1 MCAQRRDKQQEKS
14 AQTTSEQLA
23 PVDLEKAEGAET
35 ADATSQP
42 DFALVLDEEG
52 KTDEQISDNPAPVD
66 VQPQTDAV
74 QDAVQTQPEDAQ
86 LSVQNSHENA
96 QLSVRMEDGEP
107 VVELKTEGIAEI
119 LAVTS
124 LSEHGFWRAGIRF
137 SRREAVLI
145 SVHEDGHGLCGD
157 HHLSAHK
164 VSMIRKEPHLTIQVI
179 HPETN

>member
-1 MCAQRRDKQQEKS
+1 MCAQRRNQQPKKS
-14 AQTTSEQLA
+14 APAASEQLA
-23 PVDLEKAEGAET
+23 AVDLEKVEGAE
-35 ADATSQP
+35 ASDATSKP
-42 DFALVLDEEG
+42 DFKLVLKDEV
-52 KTDEQISDNPAPVD
+52 KTDEQISDNTAPVD
-66 VQPQTDAV
+66 VLPQTNAV

-86 LSVQNSHENA
+86 LSVQSSHENA
-96 QLSVRMEDGEP
+96 QLSVHMEDSEP
-107 VVELKTEGIAEI
+107 VVDLETEGIAEI

-124 LSEHGFWRAGIRF
+124 QSEHGFWRAGIRF

-164 VSMIRKEPHLTIQVI
+164 VSLIRKEPHLTIQVI

>member
-1 MCAQRRDKQQEKS
+1 MCAQRRNQQSKKP
-14 AQTTSEQLA
+14 APAASEQLA
-23 PVDLEKAEGAET
+23 PVDLEKAKGSEA

-42 DFALVLDEEG
+42 DFALVLNDEV
-52 KTDEQISDNPAPVD
+52 KTPVQEDDVSEQKETASSESDN
-66 VQPQTDAV
+66 
-74 QDAVQTQPEDAQ
+74 AQ
-86 LSVQNSHENA
+86 LSVQNGHENA
-96 QLSVRMEDGEP
+96 QLTVHMEGDEP
-107 VVELKTEGIAEI
+107 VVTLKTEGITEI

-124 LSEHGFWRAGIRF
+124 KSEHGFWRAGIRF

-164 VSMIRKEPHLTIQVI
+164 VSLIRKEPHLTIQVI

>member
-1 MCAQRRDKQQEKS
+1 MCAQRRNQQSKKP
-14 AQTTSEQLA
+14 APAASEQLA
-23 PVDLEKAEGAET
+23 PVDLEKAKGAEA
-35 ADATSQP
+35 ADAASEP
-42 DFALVLDEEG
+42 DFKLVLNDEV
-52 KTDEQISDNPAPVD
+52 KTDEQISDNPAPVG
-66 VQPQTDAV
+66 VQPQTDSV

-86 LSVQNSHENA
+86 LPVQNSHENA
-96 QLSVRMEDGEP
+96 QLSVHMEDGEP

-124 LSEHGFWRAGIRF
+124 KSEHGFWRAGIRF

-145 SVHEDGHGLCGD
+145 SVHEDGYGLCGD

-164 VSMIRKEPHLTIQVI
+164 VSLIRKEPHLTIQVI